1 MAVVA
6 NRTSSILCFRLGIME
21 ISHPP
26 LYPLV
31 SAVVTWMFW
40 VRQGKYYKI
49 VTFGFKYPYAHPVL
63 RFLN

>member
-26 LYPLV
+26 YTPWWVPL
-31 SAVVTWMFW
+31 
-40 VRQGKYYKI
+40 
-49 VTFGFKYPYAHPVL
+49 
-63 RFLN
+63 